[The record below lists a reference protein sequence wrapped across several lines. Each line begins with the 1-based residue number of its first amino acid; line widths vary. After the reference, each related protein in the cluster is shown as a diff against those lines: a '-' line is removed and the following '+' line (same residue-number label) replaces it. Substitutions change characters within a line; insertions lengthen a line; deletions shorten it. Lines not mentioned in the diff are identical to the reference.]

1 MYRSYNDDTGKPPT
15 IYRSPADIR
24 RDIQYISV
32 RIKETNEKLN
42 VRGILV
48 DILMSERADFPE
60 KLVLDLEEALNEARE
75 ALMQLTELNAELSDL
90 REELDEVRC
99 ALGS

>member
-60 KLVLDLEEALNEARE
+60 KLEEALNEARE